1 MKAIIK
7 LIENEPFLIVDDTL
21 EGKKAVCE
29 ESLAWIKKYAPISN
43 DKGWVCDVEIKEIS
57 LNNVVY
63 SIYQILNLHYLKY
76 PNAELFICSDSD
88 SVNGLGVTE
97 KENKATKFTLK
108 VARAL
113 KEVIYEEL
121 LIVKVTY

>member
-1 MKAIIK
+1 MKAIVK
-7 LIENEPFLIVDDTL
+7 LINKEPFLIVDDSL
-21 EGKKAVCE
+21 EGKKTVCE
-29 ESLAWIKKYAPISN
+29 ESLAWIKKYSPLSES
-43 DKGWVCDVEIKEIS
+43 KGVVFDVEIKEIS
-57 LNNVVY
+57 LNCVVY

-76 PNAELFICSDSD
+76 PNAELFICSDPD

-97 KENKATKFTLK
+97 KMNKATKFTLK